1 MWHQGKLKRMN
12 YNIPYRYRRQSL
24 AVFQL
29 HDLHNAHAIF
39 LAFGY
44 SHPSKYVKIC
54 QIMKVNDYQ
63 NNRITQ

>member
-12 YNIPYRYRRQSL
+12 YNIPYCYRRQSL

-29 HDLHNAHAIF
+29 HDLHNAHVIF

-44 SHPSKYVKIC
+44 
-54 QIMKVNDYQ
+54 
-63 NNRITQ
+63 